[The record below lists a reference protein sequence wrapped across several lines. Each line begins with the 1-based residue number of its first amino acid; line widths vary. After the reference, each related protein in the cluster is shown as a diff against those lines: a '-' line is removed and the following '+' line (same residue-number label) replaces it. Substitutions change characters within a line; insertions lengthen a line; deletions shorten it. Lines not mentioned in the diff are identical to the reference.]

1 MIKKLLLKL
10 KGKDEKTKNGKDIF
24 LTIFPFIIFIF
35 LCIYVYLLSKDIILL
50 SVFALSIILILLSSY
65 KKDERDDL
73 KERIDFYYEI
83 VRRASL
89 FGNYKKGYRMAINNL
104 PISEMKDE
112 LIKDTEK
119 ETFSLIP
126 RSKMKEEHLLINDFY
141 YHFVNDEKDS
151 LPDYK
156 TTYILLKNFISSID
170 KRNSQTCIMYFIFPL
185 SILLTVLLYFFTF
198 CG

>member
-10 KGKDEKTKNGKDIF
+10 KEKDEKTKNGKDIF
-24 LTIFPFIIFIF
+24 LIIFPFIIFIF

-73 KERIDFYYEI
+73 KERIGFYYEI

-89 FGNYKKGYRMAINNL
+89 CGNYKKGYKMAINNL

-112 LIKDTEK
+112 LLKDTEK
-119 ETFSLIP
+119 ESFSLIP
-126 RSKMKEEHLLINDFY
+126 QSKMKEEHLLINDFY
-141 YHFVNDEKDS
+141 YHFINDEKDS

-170 KRNSQTCIMYFIFPL
+170 KRNSQTCIMYFTFPL

>member
-89 FGNYKKGYRMAINNL
+89 FGNYKKGYKMAINNL

-119 ETFSLIP
+119 ESFSIIP
-126 RSKMKEEHLLINDFY
+126 QSKMKEEHLLINDFY
-141 YHFVNDEKDS
+141 YHFVKDEKDS

-185 SILLTVLLYFFTF
+185 SILLTVLIYFFTF